1 MPCFPFSLLSR
12 LCTSTL
18 HVSFRNTTV
27 KCKCGALQHTN
38 LLHIKSTIKVHCGG
52 QIKDAMLLQHFH
64 VLQKVHCWVAR
75 MDVCKDIINA
85 LQLFLIIGIFVT
97 LKVECICPL
106 EGSRSHGAITLL
118 FGKCTLRFRS
128 PRVIDHRWEVNV
140 IMDDG

>member
-1 MPCFPFSLLSR
+1 
-12 LCTSTL
+12 
-18 HVSFRNTTV
+18 
-27 KCKCGALQHTN
+27 
-38 LLHIKSTIKVHCGG
+38 VHCGG

-140 IMDDG
+140 IMDDGWYELTPTEGMQVLPYVSCKHHWNGVCWVDLLKNK